1 MLQRLTNY
9 YQEHKSVFEKN
20 FQVVLAEFEV
30 EAIHKMRTSTKRL
43 RALLQLIE
51 YLSPDKFKAKKQ
63 LKKIRQLFK
72 YAGKIREIQIEMVTL
87 THYSEVLKIKFPE
100 YLEYLKYRERKEI
113 ARFLRALP
121 DIDKKGKILDDKYI
135 LEIIQNISDKK
146 VGKNIPGFIEL
157 KKQTLLNLN
166 KLKVTNSR
174 IHENRTHIKQIYYLY
189 DILTELTGQPEIL
202 KIKKEKMR
210 EIEQMIGSWHDLVN
224 SGPLL
229 KAFFKTKDFKKND
242 KYNILRKNL
251 IADRK
256 TKLKEIIGVLISVGL
271 MAKKQPPKRKLK
283 SH

>member
-72 YAGKIREIQIEMVTL
+72 YAGKIREIQIEMITL
-87 THYSEVLKIKFPE
+87 AHYSEVLKIKFPE

-121 DIDKKGKILDDKYI
+121 DIDKNGKILDDKYI
-135 LEIIQNISDKK
+135 LEIIQNITDKK
-146 VGKNIPGFIEL
+146 IGKNVLGFIEL
-157 KKQTLLNLN
+157 KKQILLDLN
-166 KLKVTNSR
+166 KLQITNPR

-189 DILTELTGQPEIL
+189 DILTELTEQPEIL
-202 KIKKEKMR
+202 KMKKEKMK

-229 KAFFKTKDFKKND
+229 KAFFKIKDFVKAD
-242 KYNILRKNL
+242 KYKALKKQIF
-251 IADRK
+251 ADRK
-256 TKLKEIIGVLISVGL
+256 KKLKQIASVLKSV
-271 MAKKQPPKRKLK
+271 KLK
-283 SH
+283 ARV

>member
-9 YQEHKSVFEKN
+9 YQEHKAVFEKN

-51 YLSPDKFKAKKQ
+51 YLADDKFSAKKQ

-87 THYSEVLKIKFPE
+87 SDYSGQLKIKFPE
-100 YLEYLKYRERKEI
+100 YNEYLKYREKKEI

-121 DIDKKGKILDDKYI
+121 EIDKKGIIIDDDYI
-135 LEIIQNISDKK
+135 LKTI
-146 VGKNIPGFIEL
+146 KNIPDKKLNKNVPGFIDL
-157 KKQTLLNLN
+157 KKQTLLDLN
-166 KLKVTNSR
+166 KLQVTNPR

-229 KAFFKTKDFKKND
+229 KAFFKIKDFVKDEKYKALKKQ
-242 KYNILRKNL
+242 IF
-251 IADRK
+251 ADRK
-256 TKLKEIIGVLISVGL
+256 KKLKQIASVLKSV
-271 MAKKQPPKRKLK
+271 KLK
-283 SH
+283 ARV

>member
-1 MLQRLTNY
+1 MIERLANY

-72 YAGKIREIQIEMVTL
+72 YAGKIREIQIEMITL
-87 THYSEVLKIKFPE
+87 ANYAALLKINFPE
-100 YLEYLKYRERKEI
+100 YHEYLKYRERKEI

-121 DIDKKGKILDDKYI
+121 EIDKSGKILDDKYI
-135 LEIIQNISDKK
+135 LEVIQNISLKK
-146 VGKNIPGFIEL
+146 LTKNLQGFIEL
-157 KKQTLLNLN
+157 KKQTLLDLN
-166 KLKVTNSR
+166 KLQITNPR
-174 IHENRTHIKQIYYLY
+174 IHENRTHIKQLYYLY
-189 DILTELTGQPEIL
+189 DHLTELSGQKEIL
-202 KIKKEKMR
+202 KMKKEKMR

-229 KAFFKTKDFKKND
+229 KAFFKIKGFKKND
-242 KYNILRKNL
+242 KYNTLRKSL
-251 IADRK
+251 ITDRK
-256 TKLKEIIGVLISVGL
+256 KKLKEITGVLTSVGL
-271 MAKKQPPKRKLK
+271 KANKQLPKSKSK

>member
-1 MLQRLTNY
+1 MLQRLKEY

-72 YAGKIREIQIEMVTL
+72 YAGNIREIQIEMKTL
-87 THYSEVLKIKFPE
+87 AHYSRVLKIKFPE
-100 YLEYLKYRERKEI
+100 YLDYLKYRERKEI

-121 DIDKKGKILDDKYI
+121 EIDKKGKILDDKYI
-135 LEIIQNISDKK
+135 LEIIQKISDKK

-157 KKQTLLNLN
+157 KKQTILNLN
-166 KLKVTNSR
+166 KLQVTNSR
-174 IHENRTHIKQIYYLY
+174 IHENRTHIKQLYYLY
-189 DILTELTGQPEIL
+189 DILTEMTGQQEIL
-202 KIKKEKMR
+202 KMKKEKMR

-229 KAFFKTKDFKKND
+229 KAYFKTKDFVKAD
-242 KYNILRKNL
+242 KYKILKKR
-251 IADRK
+251 IFADRK
-256 TKLKEIIGVLISVGL
+256 KKLKQIDGVLRSV
-271 MAKKQPPKRKLK
+271 KLK
-283 SH
+283 TQNKA